1 MGEIKMKKTVDE
13 LLQTPCWIIDI
24 LPGQV
29 PKDSP
34 GQYFAVEYYMIAPT
48 KGITSEGFENERII
62 RTIPGGSTSVM
73 I

>member
-34 GQYFAVEYYMIAPT
+34 GQYFAVEYYMRREQMAFI
-48 KGITSEGFENERII
+48 KQRHI
-62 RTIPGGSTSVM
+62 VLC
-73 I
+73 